1 MRMFNFGLA
10 TRLAIPLAA
19 VLTFGAAAAVVGS
32 YTAIKQTS
40 SAYNQV
46 INGEITATLALSRAN
61 QDLSDLNRLIYTAV
75 AENQKT
81 TIAILTE
88 SAGKIDAR
96 LRENLRAAATADPQ
110 IGEKLAKLEESYV
123 KDVKP
128 AMDKAFALAAAEN
141 DGKAMNFVRRTLTGI
156 AFGLTTQMKT
166 LADES
171 QKRMAETI
179 AATEQRAHKV
189 VTLLAGGI
197 AGGVVALLGL
207 ILWMLR
213 GMLARPLSRLTRS
226 MGQLADGDL
235 AVEIS
240 GAKRKDEIG
249 AMARNLETF
258 RANAER
264 VRALEESQVAM
275 REEAELERRV
285 AMQDLAD
292 SFVAEVQGIVQSVG
306 AAARQLEQNALAMRE
321 SASEGTDRS
330 GLVATAS
337 TEAAANVGTV
347 AASAEELT
355 ASIHEIARQVSEA
368 SSIAGDASQQA
379 GNARGLVADLSTTA
393 QKIGDV
399 VRLIN
404 EIASQTNL
412 LALNATIEAARAG
425 EAGKGFAVV
434 ATEVKTLA
442 AQTSRATDEIG
453 QQIGAVQAATR
464 EVVDAIASIGETIER
479 INTISAT
486 VAAAVEQQGAATQEI
501 ARNVEE
507 ASRGTQEVSSNIEAV
522 SHSTQRTGTVAGEIL
537 SAAGDLSRQAEI
549 LDGRVLAFVERV
561 RAA

>member
-1 MRMFNFGLA
+1 
-10 TRLAIPLAA
+10 
-19 VLTFGAAAAVVGS
+19 
-32 YTAIKQTS
+32 
-40 SAYNQV
+40 
-46 INGEITATLALSRAN
+46 
-61 QDLSDLNRLIYTAV
+61 
-75 AENQKT
+75 
-81 TIAILTE
+81 
-88 SAGKIDAR
+88 
-96 LRENLRAAATADPQ
+96 
-110 IGEKLAKLEESYV
+110 
-123 KDVKP
+123 
-128 AMDKAFALAAAEN
+128 
-141 DGKAMNFVRRTLTGI
+141 
-156 AFGLTTQMKT
+156 MKT

-179 AATEQRAHKV
+179 AATEQRAQQV

-213 GMLARPLSRLTRS
+213 GMLARPLNRLTRS
-226 MGQLADGDL
+226 MAQLADGDL

-275 REEAELERRV
+275 REEAERERRV